1 MKLRSQIS
9 LLILGLIVLAIATVS
24 ISLVWRSSL
33 LITEKIYVDSRS
45 FAELTAERM
54 AQLVDTYLPAESFV
68 IFKPQIEDLLAKN
81 SDVASV
87 EVFDYQGV
95 KLYDSLTEADEQYQ
109 GPVRELVRVNPDDT
123 ELNRIQAA
131 FPSVRLQSDE
141 DIVYLKKQGN
151 SYAYVDLFGNDLSE
165 SFDFRQLRIAN
176 IVYPV
181 NGEFGV
187 RYNLSYD
194 NLSSRILSDSRQIL
208 LLGGSALL
216 LSLIV
221 GLWFAGRLSSPLS
234 RLTEIVGKIAA
245 GDLEQKL
252 IIKTSN
258 EVGTLVTAVNQMVVD
273 LKRSLEARIFKEK
286 TQKELELAAQIQAS
300 LIPKEIP
307 DFADFDLDAS
317 LVPAGNVSG
326 DVYDLIEVNN
336 KNGHYAYFYLGD
348 VTGHGIPASLLSA
361 TANAMIAMLA
371 PEEPNPVELLT
382 KVNRT
387 LKGKTLATV
396 FITMTLL
403 KYDFQ
408 TKKLTQVQAGHEPVL
423 CFRAKTKTVEKLPI
437 GGLALAMLPEIKD
450 QLVEQEI
457 KLEAGDSII
466 LYSDGLPEA
475 WQSDTQNFGEPALIE
490 TYAQHGEKPTAREIK
505 EAILTDINNFRNGFE
520 QKDDM
525 TILVLKTR
533 T

>member
-9 LLILGLIVLAIATVS
+9 LLLLGLIVLAIATVS

-54 AQLVDTYLPAESFV
+54 SELVDTYLPAESFV
-68 IFKPQIEDLLAKN
+68 VFKPQMQDLLLKN
-81 SDVASV
+81 SDVGSV
-87 EVFDYQGV
+87 EVFDYQGI

-109 GPVRELVRVNPDDT
+109 GPVRELVRLNPDDT
-123 ELNRIQAA
+123 ELNRLQAA
-131 FPSVRLQSDE
+131 FPSIRLATSE
-141 DIVYLKKQGN
+141 DIIYLKKQAQG
-151 SYAYVDLFGNDLSE
+151 YAYVDLFGNTLDE
-165 SFDFRQLRIAN
+165 TFDFRKLRIEN

-187 RYNLSYD
+187 RYNLNYD
-194 NLSSRILSDSRQIL
+194 NLSSRIISDSRQIL
-208 LLGGSALL
+208 FLGGAALL
-216 LSLIV
+216 LSLVV
-221 GLWFAGRLSSPLS
+221 GLWFAGRLSKPLS
-234 RLTEIVGKIAA
+234 KLTGIVGKIAG
-245 GDLEQKL
+245 GDLEQTL
-252 IIKTSN
+252 VVTSKN
-258 EVGTLVTAVNQMVVD
+258 EVGDLATAVNQMVVD

-326 DVYDLIEVNN
+326 DVYDVIEVNN
-336 KNGHYAYFYLGD
+336 EHGHYAYFYLGD

-403 KYDFQ
+403 KYDFK
-408 TKKLTQVQAGHEPVL
+408 TKKLTQVQAGHEPIL
-423 CFRAKTKTVEKLPI
+423 CFRAQTKTVEKLPI

-457 KLEAGDSII
+457 LLQPGDNLI

-475 WQSDTQNFGEPALIE
+475 WQSETQNFGEPALIE
-490 TYAQHGEKPTAREIK
+490 TYTRHGEKASAKEIK
-505 EAILTDINNFRNGFE
+505 DAILYDINKYRNGFE

-525 TILVLKTR
+525 TILVLKTKA
-533 T
+533 